1 MYAKGKPIL
10 PGIPMD
16 TVLPAIPSPRSA
28 GSTTGS
34 TARFALVTGSAA
46 RLALVTGPTAR
57 FALVTESAAW
67 AAQASVAHFMLL
79 AVPED
84 HSSGTVIHWAFNVSS
99 ALHRIRPVLES
110 WRFT

>member
-28 GSTTGS
+28 GSTGS
-34 TARFALVTGSAA
+34 TARFTLVTGPTA

-57 FALVTESAAW
+57 L
-67 AAQASVAHFMLL
+67 AQAPVAHFMLL

-84 HSSGTVIHWAFNVSS
+84 HSSGTVIHWAFNDSS
-99 ALHRIRPVLES
+99 ALHRIRPVLET

>member
-28 GSTTGS
+28 GSTGS
-34 TARFALVTGSAA
+34 TARFTLVTGPTA

-57 FALVTESAAW
+57 LALVTGPTARL
-67 AAQASVAHFMLL
+67 AQAPVAHFMLL

-84 HSSGTVIHWAFNVSS
+84 HSSGTVIHWAFNDSS
-99 ALHRIRPVLES
+99 ALHRIRPVLET